1 MPGAPRPA
9 RAPVTAQ
16 VPAAAQVPGA
26 QPPAAH
32 RPVTAQVPAA
42 AQVLAILRYLARQAG
57 PVAAASIAR
66 DLDLPRSTTY
76 HLLATLSDAGFVVHL
91 PEERRYAL
99 GVSAYELGTGYTR
112 QAPLQRLARVPLATL
127 VDRVGQSAHLAVLH
141 GREVIYVIEER
152 APGRPPL
159 VTDVGVRLP
168 AQLTASGRAML
179 AALPA
184 AAVRALFPDAA
195 AFVRRHD
202 SGPRTYAELRRLLS
216 ATQRAGYASENG
228 EVTPGFASVAA
239 PVRDHAGHPVAAVAV
254 TFPVAEGDPERLA
267 PPVLRTAAEISR
279 RVGGAP

>member
-1 MPGAPRPA
+1 MAEA
-9 RAPVTAQ
+9 SRAPEST
-16 VPAAAQVPGA
+16 
-26 QPPAAH
+26 PP
-32 RPVTAQVPAA
+32 RSSQVPAA

-57 PVAAASIAR
+57 PVPAAAIAR
-66 DLDLPRSTTY
+66 DLGLPRSTTY
-76 HLLATLSDAGFVVHL
+76 HLLTTLTDAGFVVHL

-112 QAPLQRLARVPLATL
+112 QAPLQRLARVPLAAL

-184 AAVRALFPDAA
+184 PAVRALFPDAA

-202 SGPRTYAELRRLLS
+202 LGPTTYAELRRLLS
-216 ATQRAGYASENG
+216 DTGRAGYATEDG
-228 EVTPGFASVAA
+228 EVTPGFASVATA
-239 PVRDHAGHPVAAVAV
+239 VRDHAGHPVAAIAV
-254 TFPVAEGDPERLA
+254 TYPVAEGDPATLA
-267 PPVLRTAAEISR
+267 PQVRRTAAEISR
-279 RVGGAP
+279 RVGGTR